1 MESNTRHEDGTNRQV
16 NSRGMAETG
25 PSYSPCFIV
34 KYLGGIKLLDIANA
48 LSFLHMQLKPILHG
62 AVCLVCVTSNL
73 EAETET
79 ETDFPSDVVQENVMC
94 PISDLAGND
103 LTDTVLSVH
112 ACLSD
117 FRSVKPAPGG
127 DTSHDVKGYGRLVVE
142 VSCSGSDVHRKS
154 DNR

>member
-1 MESNTRHEDGTNRQV
+1 MLYCQKLS
-16 NSRGMAETG
+16 
-25 PSYSPCFIV
+25 
-34 KYLGGIKLLDIANA
+34 GIKLLDIANA
-48 LSFLHMQLKPILHG
+48 LSFLHMQLQPILHG
-62 AVCLVCVTSNL
+62 AVCLVCVISNL

-79 ETDFPSDVVQENVMC
+79 ETDLPSDVVQENVMC

-127 DTSHDVKGYGRLVVE
+127 DTSHDVQGYGRLVVE
-142 VSCSGSDVHRKS
+142 VSC
-154 DNR
+154 